1 MSVKITGTQQEGV
14 PTRALT
20 ADQRGWAKERW
31 PRYYYLKGARW
42 KINPEQPAIPIPVR
56 LVVQEVPEAEEAQE
70 VSTEDNKPRRR
81 RRHG

>member
-42 KINPEQPAIPIPVR
+42 NINPEQPAIPIPVR
-56 LVVQEVPEAEEAQE
+56 LVVQEVPEEQEEPAE
-70 VSTEDNKPRRR
+70 DIKPRRR